1 MNFQKL
7 INPNFDINQ
16 IPEETILP
24 EEPATVVDDAE
35 PTATLVTTLTDS
47 TGVVCDPTPITTTDE
62 YKPILTIDQV
72 NELMQKLDYYR
83 TEIFDNKIP
92 LKRQQESRTM
102 WNIPLDIIKGMW
114 DADNRS
120 DVPEVLNPAILV
132 YMLAAENP
140 YAAMGYYM
148 QKIQELI
155 LENQQY
161 IDDDALSYV
170 ADMVDDAESEDD
182 STDEEDD
189 HVE

>member
-1 MNFQKL
+1 MKYQKL
-7 INPNFDINQ
+7 INPNFNINN
-16 IPEETILP
+16 IPEEEPLP
-24 EEPATVVDDAE
+24 EEPVVSVEEAE
-35 PTATLVTTLTDS
+35 PTIALVTPTTDS
-47 TGVVCDPTPITTTDE
+47 ADFICDPNPNPIATSDE

-92 LKRQQESRTM
+92 VKHQQESRTM
-102 WNIPLDIIKGMW
+102 WNIPLEIIKGMW
-114 DADNRS
+114 DANNRS

-170 ADMVDDAESEDD
+170 ADLMDGETSE
-182 STDEEDD
+182 DEEDD